1 MTEQIVLHVPLKPF
15 VADGVVHGELIR
27 LENHYDGVLPD
38 PFRITRAWLW
48 ADGASALDATVIGN
62 LAIGIDPGG
71 QYLSVNGQE
80 EKEWPRTIK
89 TLCIWEIFEGGPRQ
103 EICNHSPPIAY
114 RGSKGDII
122 LSAPEVGG
130 TGSMAGVFL
139 ILFAES
145 ETGDLPVPEASA
157 YAYRA
162 EMTAATANNPVTCA
176 RSKLPGPP
184 VGSTEVRVHIQSYKA
199 QGQIEVI
206 DKMSIGVQDGATSG
220 TASTPVRLTFGT
232 RDGYRLAARQGVWS
246 DWVPLAVLSGQNVL
260 VSSLMSSAANK
271 AWSYRDGSL
280 PSWVTGTDSVDTAA
294 MQGTVTAQSNRTHV
308 VDKLQFR

>member
-1 MTEQIVLHVPLKPF
+1 MIEQVALHVPLKPF
-15 VADGVVHGELIR
+15 VADGIVHGELIR

-38 PFRITRAWLW
+38 PFPITRAWIW
-48 ADGASALDATVIGN
+48 ADGAGALDDSVIGN

-71 QYLSVNGQE
+71 QYLGVSGQA

-89 TLCIWEIFEGGPRQ
+89 TLCIWEIFSGGSRQ

-114 RGSKGDII
+114 RGGAGDII
-122 LSAPEVGG
+122 ITAPEVGG

-145 ETGDLPVPEASA
+145 ETGDLPVPIASA

-176 RSKLPGPP
+176 RSKLPGPS
-184 VGSTEVRVHIQSYKA
+184 VAATEVRVHIQSYMTQA
-199 QGQIEVI
+199 QIEII
-206 DKMSIGVQDGATSG
+206 DKMSIGVQDGTSFS
-220 TASTPVRLTFGT
+220 AVSTPVRLTFGT

-246 DWVPLAVLSGQNVL
+246 DWTQLAVLAGQNVL
-260 VSSLMSSAANK
+260 VSSLMQAPPIGHGLIEMAA
-271 AWSYRDGSL
+271 L
-280 PSWVTGTDSVDTAA
+280 PSWVSRHR
-294 MQGTVTAQSNRTHV
+294 QR
-308 VDKLQFR
+308 